1 MIPTI
6 FVRRIMVTGKYCY
19 EQTFKRGVNFI
30 TGKNSRGKT
39 SIIKTIRYGL
49 GGKDHGFVPEISDNC
64 ELLYIEVELNDKI
77 YTFIREIKR
86 SGARIKVFSKKIE
99 ELKKNMMD
107 YTFYR
112 VGDSFPKFLMEKLNL
127 KEVKYF
133 KSGKPEPGK
142 SPIRLSFNELFR
154 YFYIRQVDGYAGILY
169 KQPERPRLKAF
180 EQLLG
185 LEALDI
191 NELENEEQ
199 YLKNSKEEIRNE
211 FYYLNNLIQEMG
223 IDENLKS
230 LNYLSEIEKEIKKLK
245 EKREN
250 IRRKSREKLTSNE
263 ELNSKY
269 LTFQDELIRSKS
281 EIIQKM
287 EEIQEIEATLQEI
300 KKAIEVKKMN
310 ISQFERLQES
320 KVILSDIPVSTCP
333 VCFQEITDEM
343 RYREEELK
351 CVLCNREL
359 KKITDYKFSIEIA
372 RINSEIDEF
381 QQVYEHR
388 QSELKGRKYQYTNL
402 LDHQKET
409 IEEMDIIS
417 IDFVPSLDIFENVV
431 ERIGNLEAK
440 KNELKY
446 FNTLN
451 KKILNL
457 QESLKEIDE
466 ELLGI
471 KEKMKSVKDRKKND
485 ENKIEKF
492 TAYMDDFLRNS
503 GYRDYENLTLSDKYE
518 PMINNK
524 YYKNASA
531 SEVVRTVVAYYL
543 AFLRYS
549 IENKSKFPKFLIIDS
564 PKQQDIDYE
573 DYISIIESMTKLEET
588 NKDFQLIVTSVDVPD
603 SVKKLVARHFK
614 EEEYLAIPCN

>member
-1 MIPTI
+1 MGSTI
-6 FVRRIMVTGKYCY
+6 FIRRIKVTGKLCY

-49 GGKDHGFVPEISDNC
+49 GGKDPRFVPEIYDNC
-64 ELLYIEVELNDKI
+64 ELLYIEVELNEKI
-77 YTFIREIKR
+77 YTFVREIKR

-99 ELKKNMMD
+99 ELNENMMD

-112 VGDSFPKFLMEKLNL
+112 VDDSFPKFLMEKLNL

-154 YFYIRQVDGYAGILY
+154 YFYIRQDDGYAGILY

-199 YLKNSKEEIRNE
+199 YLKNSKEAIKDE
-211 FYYLNNLIQEMG
+211 YYFLNKLIQEMG
-223 IDENLKS
+223 IDEILKS
-230 LNYLSEIEKEIKKLK
+230 LSYLSEIEKEIKMLK

-250 IRRKSREKLTSNE
+250 IRSKSKEKLTADE

-269 LTFQDELIRSKS
+269 LTFQDELNKIKS
-281 EIIQKM
+281 EITQKM
-287 EEIQEIEATLQEI
+287 EEIQEIEATLHEI
-300 KKAIEVKKMN
+300 EKAIKVKKMN

-343 RYREEELK
+343 REREEEIR

-359 KKITDYKFSIEIA
+359 KKVADYNFSIEIA
-372 RINSEIDEF
+372 RIKTEIDEF
-381 QQVYEHR
+381 QKVHDHR
-388 QSELKGRKYQYTNL
+388 QNELKGRNYQYTNL

-409 IEEMDIIS
+409 IEEMDMIS
-417 IDFVPSLDIFENVV
+417 IDFVPSLDLFENVV

-457 QESLKEIDE
+457 QESLEEVDG
-466 ELLGI
+466 ELLEI
-471 KEKMKSVKDRKKND
+471 KEKMKSANERKKND
-485 ENKIEKF
+485 ENKIEKLI
-492 TAYMDDFLRNS
+492 TYMDDFLKNS
-503 GYRDYENLTLSDKYE
+503 GYRDYEEAALNDKYE
-518 PMINNK
+518 PIINNR

-531 SEVVRTVVAYYL
+531 SEKVRTVVAYYF

-549 IENKSKFPKFLIIDS
+549 IENDSNFPKFLIIDS
-564 PKQQDIDYE
+564 PKQQDLNYD
-573 DYISIIESMTKLEET
+573 DYISIIELMAKLGEA
-588 NKDFQLIVTSVDVPD
+588 NKDFQLIVTSVETPE
-603 SVKKLVARHFK
+603 SVKKLVIRHFK
-614 EEEYLAIPCN
+614 EEEYLAIPCS